1 MKYISRILFTLGLVF
16 GLTACTEDALET
28 IDPKLPET
36 GDISVN
42 ITFAMPDA
50 TAQTRSIVSGTENR
64 VHTMQMV
71 CFDANGLYL
80 GIRNAEITP
89 DAGPTPDTGKIKG
102 TVPEGTSRIHFIAN
116 RNLTVPLS
124 AVVGTPEAE
133 VMLSPELST
142 SWDEKPIGEGTG
154 AHQEVCYWGYHKAD
168 NADAMEA
175 WLDPTGTPSR
185 VYMVRDRA
193 KVILKY
199 NPEGSSVTVTKIE
212 WLIHNGRERGY
223 LAPGKDSWDNE
234 AYYKKSTKTG
244 HENEY
249 VSTAK
254 MNEYRNCGRY
264 SLWTTEKSY
273 EDDFDV
279 AYENNANTNIAQFLF
294 DDNNENIDNL
304 KAILKVT
311 YRVNNQNK
319 TVFHVL
325 KLNDDDKNLYD
336 VVRNNTYYI
345 DVKLLSPDVA
355 FYETLKDAID
365 GNEFVNADLEIGREI
380 TDIND
385 DQYVLQILLPTET
398 TSIVFNT
405 EGNHDMDFAFRLASN
420 ISQSATEEVSDF
432 EVYWENHKDAG
443 DNDFCTKPT
452 LTYIESTKQFMIHT
466 TVKQGKLTSNLQDE
480 WIVVRHKTSGLTRY
494 IHVYVIDQFKF
505 KTYPTLTRV
514 GTTNN
519 YLLRFQLPP
528 TEVPEGSTD
537 PIYPAGLYPID
548 VNFAT
553 STLKAYGLTQDG
565 SDYGLF
571 GVKVESTSNLVT
583 ATNFE
588 PDYNTPVST
597 TNNANNNQWY
607 YQQPNG
613 KWWDYWYVYS
623 VKTYP
628 TNGWVNIYLQDVRSS
643 IKYATVANVGLFMQI
658 NYFGKIYSLPVTTN

>member
-1 MKYISRILFTLGLVF
+1 MKYISRILFTMGVVLGLA
-16 GLTACTEDALET
+16 ACTEDAIET
-28 IDPKLPET
+28 IGPKLPET
-36 GDISVN
+36 GDMSVN
-42 ITFAMPDA
+42 ISFAMPDA
-50 TAQTRSIVSGTENR
+50 TAQTRSLVSGTEIR
-64 VHTMQMV
+64 VHTMQMI
-71 CFDANGLYL
+71 CFDANGGYL
-80 GIRNAEITP
+80 GIRNATLA
-89 DAGPTPDTGKIKG
+89 DQTTSGVDTGKIKG
-102 TVPEGTSRIHFIAN
+102 TVPQNTSRIHFIAN
-116 RNLTVPLS
+116 RNLNVPLID
-124 AVVGTPEAE
+124 ATVGMPESD
-133 VMLSPELST
+133 VMSLEELST
-142 SWDEKPIGEGTG
+142 IWNDA
-154 AHQEVCYWGYHKAD
+154 AHQEVCYWGYHKENSAE
-168 NADAMEA
+168 AMEG
-175 WLDPTGTPSR
+175 WLNPTQQQGASK

-193 KVILKY
+193 KILFSYDKTGATV
-199 NPEGSSVTVTKIE
+199 PVTKIE

-223 LAPGKDSWDNE
+223 LAPAQASWGNDT
-234 AYYKKSTKTG
+234 YYKKSDKTG

-249 VSTAK
+249 K
-254 MNEYRNCGRY
+254 NCGRY

-279 AYENNANTNIAQFLF
+279 AYENSANTNIAQFLF

-355 FYETLKDAID
+355 YYETLEDAIN
-365 GNEFVNADLEIGREI
+365 GNEFVNADVEVDRAI

-385 DQYVLQILLPTET
+385 KDYVLQILLPTET
-398 TSIVFNT
+398 TSTVFNT
-405 EGNHDMDFAFRLASN
+405 LDDQYLDFAFR
-420 ISQSATEEVSDF
+420 TVSDVTVSGSTNPNDF
-432 EVYWENHKDAG
+432 EVTWEKSQTFCDA
-443 DNDFCTKPT
+443 
-452 LTYIESTKQFMIHT
+452 LTVTYDSTTKQFRIKT
-466 TVKQGKLTSNLQDE
+466 KVLSGQLTDTLQDE
-480 WIVVRHKTSGLTRY
+480 WIVVKHKSTGLTRY
-494 IHVYVIDQFKF
+494 IHVFVIDQFKF
-505 KTYPTLTRV
+505 KTKPTLRRV
-514 GTTNN
+514 GTSTN
-519 YLLRFQLPP
+519 YVLSFQLPP

-553 STLKAYGLTQDG
+553 STLRAYGLTQNG
-565 SDYGLF
+565 TDYGLF

-588 PDYNTPVST
+588 PGYNTPISST
-597 TNNANNNQWY
+597 ANANNNQWY

-628 TNGWVNIYLQDVRSS
+628 SNGMVNIYLQDVRSS
-643 IKYATVANVGLFMQI
+643 IEYANIQNVGLFMEI
-658 NYFGKIYSLPVTTN
+658 KYFGKIYSLPVTTN

>member
-1 MKYISRILFTLGLVF
+1 MKYISRILFTMGVVLGLA
-16 GLTACTEDALET
+16 ACTEDAIET
-28 IDPKLPET
+28 IGPKLPET
-36 GDISVN
+36 GDMSVN
-42 ITFAMPDA
+42 ISFAMPDA
-50 TAQTRSIVSGTENR
+50 TAQTRSLVSGTEIR
-64 VHTMQMV
+64 VHTMQMI
-71 CFDANGLYL
+71 CFDANGGYL
-80 GIRNAEITP
+80 GIRNATLA
-89 DAGPTPDTGKIKG
+89 DQTTSGVDTGKIKG
-102 TVPEGTSRIHFIAN
+102 TVPQNTSRIHFIAN
-116 RNLTVPLS
+116 RNLNVPLID
-124 AVVGTPEAE
+124 ATVGMPESD
-133 VMLSPELST
+133 VMSLEELST
-142 SWDEKPIGEGTG
+142 IWNDA
-154 AHQEVCYWGYHKAD
+154 AHQEVCYWGYHKENSAE
-168 NADAMEA
+168 AMEG
-175 WLDPTGTPSR
+175 WLNPTQQQGASK

-193 KVILKY
+193 KILFSYDKTGATV
-199 NPEGSSVTVTKIE
+199 PVTKIE

-223 LAPGKDSWDNE
+223 LAPAQASWGNDT
-234 AYYKKSTKTG
+234 YYKKSDKTG

-249 VSTAK
+249 ISTAK
-254 MNEYRNCGRY
+254 MNEYKNCGRY

-355 FYETLKDAID
+355 YYETLEDAIN
-365 GNEFVNADLEIGREI
+365 GNEFVNADVEVDRAI

-385 DQYVLQILLPTET
+385 DNYVLQILLPTET

-405 EGNHDMDFAFRLASN
+405 EGNHDLDFAFRQAGNVSETASTSIN
-420 ISQSATEEVSDF
+420 DF

-443 DNDFCTKPT
+443 DNDFCTRPT

-466 TVKQGKLTSNLQDE
+466 TLREGKLTDTLQDE
-480 WIVVRHKTSGLTRY
+480 WIVVRHKASGLTRY
-494 IHVYVIDQFKF
+494 IHVFVIDQFKF
-505 KTYPTLTRV
+505 ITKPTLTRV

-519 YLLRFQLPP
+519 YLLSFTIPP
-528 TEVPEGSTD
+528 TKAPESNPTAA
-537 PIYPAGLYPID
+537 IYPEGLYPID
-548 VNFAT
+548 VKFAT
-553 STLKAYGLTQDG
+553 STLKAYGLTPTG
-565 SDYGLF
+565 TDYGLF
-571 GVKVESTSNLVT
+571 GVSVEGTSNLT
-583 ATNFE
+583 DATNFE
-588 PDYNTPVST
+588 PNYNTPISST
-597 TNNANNNQWY
+597 ANGSRTQWY

-628 TNGWVNIYLQDVRSS
+628 TNGMVNIYLQDVRSS
-643 IKYATVANVGLFMQI
+643 IKYATVANVGLFLNV
-658 NYFGKIYSLPVTTN
+658 NYFGKIYSLPGN